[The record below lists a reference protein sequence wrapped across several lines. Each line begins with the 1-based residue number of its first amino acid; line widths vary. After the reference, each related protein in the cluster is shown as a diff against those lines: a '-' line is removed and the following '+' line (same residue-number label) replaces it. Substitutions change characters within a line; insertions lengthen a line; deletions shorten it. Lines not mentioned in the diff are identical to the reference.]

1 MINNMLLLTLFNT
14 RDLLDLFL
22 LFSFNFLVIFIVA
35 RLLYYRVRR
44 RRDYLFT
51 YLMISSVVFML
62 CFLLQ
67 SVTLQLGFAL
77 GLFAVFGIIRYRTL
91 QIPIKEMTYLFL
103 VIGLSVINALGS
115 KQVTYAELLLT
126 NALVLFVTY
135 GLERMMMLRHESKK
149 IINYEKIDLIKPEA
163 RQQLIEDLEARTGLK
178 INRIEVGKID
188 FLRDVARLNV
198 YYFEDENL
206 ADDEDT
212 YFNDSEENR

>member
-149 IINYEKIDLIKPEA
+149 IINYEKIDLIKPES
-163 RQQLIEDLEARTGLK
+163 RQQLIEDLEERTGLK

-212 YFNDSEENR
+212 CFNDSEGNR

>member
-1 MINNMLLLTLFNT
+1 MQPLTSIIAK
-14 RDLLDLFL
+14 DLLDLFL
-22 LFSFNFLVIFIVA
+22 LFSFNFLVIFIAA
-35 RLLYYRVRR
+35 RLFYYRVRR

-51 YLMISSVVFML
+51 YLLISSVVFML

-115 KQVTYAELLLT
+115 RQVTYAELLLT
-126 NALVLFVTY
+126 NALVLLVTY

-149 IINYEKIDLIKPEA
+149 IINYEKIDLIKPEV
-163 RQQLIEDLEARTGLK
+163 RQTLIEDLEERTGLK
-178 INRIEVGKID
+178 INRVEVGKID

-206 ADDEDT
+206 ADDEDSF
-212 YFNDSEENR
+212 FNDSEGNR